1 MKKLVASAAVAALLG
16 SVAMADV
23 HVGLEGDAN
32 LNIGNARNKDNDGTS
47 VQATVGRDWRDS
59 NGIRTKLITN
69 ASNEYVGGEFIFC
82 RDSSIGGDTN
92 FVADKE
98 GDNVKG
104 VKHEGGDLAW
114 IDGAKIWWTPV
125 EQFKLWVGQGT
136 HDDIRGNAGY
146 GANGFCTPLNAGE
159 YKDGWT
165 FMGQG
170 VRGVSVGVFPVKGL
184 SLYGSWEVPMGRE
197 RDYRYDWDNGDKSFR
212 SEPQNIFGRQAK
224 YCAAYEIEGIGAVKV
239 GLDECVPSAKDKDGN
254 YKSQN
259 IISASV
265 EVKAVDNFFFAVGA
279 FIPTVQYSCDNERKT
294 TGSFN
299 PDEWYGHN
307 RNAFNRINAYA
318 RYTISDGFNIH
329 AKVGTLLNSP
339 DVDRTSGEKV
349 WKEKDGQFGFY
360 VGAGVDYPIM
370 DTVKLNLNT
379 SYANGIYLWN
389 SSAKHMDCFDVA
401 LTVAKEFPNCCVSVG
416 FAGSTT
422 TRIENKNEDGSLSTR
437 HDVHAMYDTTY
448 KNSNGE
454 LVCPFNW
461 GVPLHIAFWF

>member
-1 MKKLVASAAVAALLG
+1 M
-16 SVAMADV
+16 
-23 HVGLEGDAN
+23 
-32 LNIGNARNKDNDGTS
+32 
-47 VQATVGRDWRDS
+47 
-59 NGIRTKLITN
+59 
-69 ASNEYVGGEFIFC
+69 
-82 RDSSIGGDTN
+82 
-92 FVADKE
+92 
-98 GDNVKG
+98 
-104 VKHEGGDLAW
+104 
-114 IDGAKIWWTPV
+114 
-125 EQFKLWVGQGT
+125 
-136 HDDIRGNAGY
+136 
-146 GANGFCTPLNAGE
+146 
-159 YKDGWT
+159 
-165 FMGQG
+165 
-170 VRGVSVGVFPVKGL
+170 
-184 SLYGSWEVPMGRE
+184 
-197 RDYRYDWDNGDKSFR
+197 
-212 SEPQNIFGRQAK
+212 
-224 YCAAYEIEGIGAVKV
+224 
-239 GLDECVPSAKDKDGN
+239 
-254 YKSQN
+254 
-259 IISASV
+259 
-265 EVKAVDNFFFAVGA
+265 
-279 FIPTVQYSCDNERKT
+279 QYSCDSDGKT

-299 PDEWYGHN
+299 PDEWYGYN

-422 TRIENKNEDGSLSTR
+422 TRIENKNENGSLSTR